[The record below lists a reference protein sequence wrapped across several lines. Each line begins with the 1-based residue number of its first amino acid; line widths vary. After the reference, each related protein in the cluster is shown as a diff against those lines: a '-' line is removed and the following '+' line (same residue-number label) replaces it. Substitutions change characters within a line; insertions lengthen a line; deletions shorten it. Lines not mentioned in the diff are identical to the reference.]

1 MFKQTRRSA
10 NKTLVGLGLLTAV
23 GLFIVGFSQLIP
35 LKAVATTSSSA
46 PAMEMSVA
54 QAPADSVTDSVTNSA
69 DDTNAPQQTLR
80 VGSRGEAVKQ
90 LQTKLQQLGYFSG
103 TVDGV
108 YGNATRQAVLEFQTA
123 TDLLGDGIAGAET
136 IAQLQTASPKPTR
149 EPEASDTEAETEVEI
164 AIAPS
169 PSSNSTSTPAP
180 AAVPTRAEDAASM
193 SPDIQRIL
201 DRGKLIVAVLNE
213 DNPPFF
219 MAGENDALDG
229 SDIQL
234 ARDIAQQLGVDV
246 EFQRGAQTFNEVA
259 DTVYQRD
266 ADMAISKLSRTMQ
279 RAQRVRF
286 SRPYLNMR
294 HGLLVNRLQM
304 AQQAKGRSMT
314 EVIRN
319 LEGRVGVIE
328 GSSYVGFTKQKFPK
342 AEVVEY
348 SSWPDVV
355 EAVTNGDI
363 LLAYRDELEVKKIV
377 RSQPDAALNFQTVA
391 LTDTNDFIAIAVPWD
406 SIHLL
411 AFVDQYLETSST
423 TYTADSLLEQ
433 YSAYFQ
439 PAAKES

>member
-1 MFKQTRRSA
+1 MFKKTRQSA
-10 NKTLVGLGLLTAV
+10 HKTLLRLGLLTVV

-35 LKAVATTSSSA
+35 LKAVATTSPSA
-46 PAMEMSVA
+46 PAVEMTVA
-54 QAPADSVTDSVTNSA
+54 QAPTNNVTDSVTDSAMGST

-90 LQTKLQQLGYFSG
+90 LQTKLQQLGYFAG

-123 TDLLGDGIAGAET
+123 TGLSGDGIAGAET
-136 IAQLQTASPKPTR
+136 VAQLQTASPKPTR
-149 EPEASDTEAETEVEI
+149 EPEASNTEVEI
-164 AIAPS
+164 AIATS
-169 PSSNSTSTPAP
+169 TNSTSNPAP
-180 AAVPTRAEDAASM
+180 AAVPTRAEDTALM
-193 SPDIQRIL
+193 PPDLQRIL

-219 MAGENDALDG
+219 MAGESDALDG

-234 ARDIAQQLGVDV
+234 ARDIAQQLGIDV

-348 SSWPDVV
+348 PSWPAVV
-355 EAVTNGDI
+355 EAVTQGDI

-391 LTDTNDFIAIAVPWD
+391 LTDTNDFIAIAVPWE
-406 SIHLL
+406 STHLL

-433 YSAYFQ
+433 YSVYFQ
-439 PAAKES
+439 PKPAEES